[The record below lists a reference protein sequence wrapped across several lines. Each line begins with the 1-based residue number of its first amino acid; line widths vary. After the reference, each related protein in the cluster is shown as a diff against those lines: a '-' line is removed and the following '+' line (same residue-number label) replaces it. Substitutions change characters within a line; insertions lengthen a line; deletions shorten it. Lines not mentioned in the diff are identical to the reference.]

1 MSPHESNLVQIVR
14 LMKLN
19 ESYLTGC
26 YQAFQRLYTN
36 GFGRGK
42 NPASGQCDVHHQDQ
56 ISHLTAGNIIVAV

>member
-1 MSPHESNLVQIVR
+1 
-14 LMKLN
+14 MKLN